1 MQRFSWVA
9 LTLSLSALV
18 AFVACGD
25 AEMEARSNGLVG
37 SPAPAFTLTDS
48 NGAQHS
54 LADFRGKFVVLEW
67 INHDCPYVR
76 KHYDAGNM
84 QNLQRSY
91 AARGVV
97 WLSINSSAPGK
108 QGHFTPAEINRLQ
121 REKNAAPAA
130 YLIDSA
136 GTVGRAYGAQTTP
149 HMYIINPQ
157 GAVIYQGAIDSN
169 SSSDPETIPGAENYV
184 RRALDEALDG
194 KAVSNSS
201 TRSYG
206 CSVKY

>member
-1 MQRFSWVA
+1 MKRFSQAA
-9 LTLSLSALV
+9 LVLAFGALSALI
-18 AFVACGD
+18 ACRD
-25 AEMEARSNGLVG
+25 AEMQARSNGLVG

-48 NGAQHS
+48 NGAERS
-54 LADFRGKFVVLEW
+54 LADYRGKYVVLEW

-76 KHYDAGNM
+76 KHYGAGNM

-91 AARGVV
+91 AARGVI

-149 HMYIINPQ
+149 HMFIINPE

-169 SSSDPETIPGAENYV
+169 SSSDPATIAGADNYV
-184 RRALDEALDG
+184 RRALDEALSG
-194 KAVSNSS
+194 KAVSLTS

>member
-1 MQRFSWVA
+1 MQRFSWLA
-9 LTLSLSALV
+9 LTISIGALSALV
-18 AFVACGD
+18 ACGNG
-25 AEMEARSNGLVG
+25 EMEARSNGLVG

-48 NGAQHS
+48 NGAQHN
-54 LADFRGKFVVLEW
+54 LADYRGKFVVLEW

-76 KHYDAGNM
+76 KHYGAGNM
-84 QNLQRSY
+84 QNLQTSY
-91 AARGVV
+91 AARGVI

-130 YLIDSA
+130 YLIDAA

-149 HMYIINPQ
+149 HMFIINPE

-169 SSSDPETIPGAENYV
+169 SSSDPAAIPGAENYV
-184 RRALDEALDG
+184 RRALDEALAG

>member
-1 MQRFSWVA
+1 MKPVSKA
-9 LTLSLSALV
+9 ALV
-18 AFVACGD
+18 LALAASGLFVACRD
-25 AEMEARSNGLVG
+25 AEMQARSTGLVG

-48 NGAQHS
+48 NGEGRS
-54 LADFRGKFVVLEW
+54 LADYRGKFVVLEW
-67 INHDCPYVR
+67 INHDCPSVR
-76 KHYDAGNM
+76 KHYGAGNM
-84 QNLQRSY
+84 QSLQTSY
-91 AARGVV
+91 AARGVI
-97 WLSINSSAPGK
+97 WLSINSSAPGR
-108 QGHFTPAEINRLQ
+108 QGHFTPTEINRLQ

-149 HMYIINPQ
+149 HMFIINPE

-169 SSSDPETIPGAENYV
+169 SSSDPATIPGAENYV
-184 RRALDEALDG
+184 RRALDEALAG
-194 KAVSNSS
+194 KPVSTSS

>member
-1 MQRFSWVA
+1 
-9 LTLSLSALV
+9 
-18 AFVACGD
+18 
-25 AEMEARSNGLVG
+25 
-37 SPAPAFTLTDS
+37 
-48 NGAQHS
+48 
-54 LADFRGKFVVLEW
+54 
-67 INHDCPYVR
+67 VR
-76 KHYDAGNM
+76 KHYGAGNM

-91 AARGVV
+91 AARGVI

-149 HMYIINPQ
+149 HMFIINPE

-169 SSSDPETIPGAENYV
+169 SSSDPATIPGADNYV
-184 RRALDEALDG
+184 RRALDEALSG
-194 KAVSNSS
+194 KAVSLTS